1 MRRLITTMDDT
12 SACQPQYAARGGC
25 GTVVEYYDGRDSTD
39 RVNHGAAVHT
49 VIGGLLRE
57 SIFYSNSRGKAMM
70 VQEFYMKMNR
80 CGAGDTTQ
88 CNRLDN
94 FVDPSKYLAVFSPVP
109 AAVGGRVKNTDAP
122 GQTLTLDEL
131 KQWLQERPPVCES
144 DTDCLPNDSRKLD
157 QQGNS
162 VIETYTAQAWTEDQG
177 CAAPPCT
184 QEVTGLTVNRFIND
198 QDAGTQSGDVI
209 LETYFYTQ
217 HADEV
222 CSNAARGRVA
232 RRFVG
237 LIDEL
242 SLMQPGS
249 ASNTRGDR
257 IDEFQDLYWCAHIPT
272 GAWRGVNQAS
282 SRVEGKAP
290 RQV

>member
-1 MRRLITTMDDT
+1 
-12 SACQPQYAARGGC
+12 
-25 GTVVEYYDGRDSTD
+25 
-39 RVNHGAAVHT
+39 
-49 VIGGLLRE
+49 
-57 SIFYSNSRGKAMM
+57 M

-122 GQTLTLDEL
+122 GQTLTLDGL

-257 IDEFQDLYWCAHIPT
+257 IDEFQ
-272 GAWRGVNQAS
+272 N
-282 SRVEGKAP
+282 
-290 RQV
+290 